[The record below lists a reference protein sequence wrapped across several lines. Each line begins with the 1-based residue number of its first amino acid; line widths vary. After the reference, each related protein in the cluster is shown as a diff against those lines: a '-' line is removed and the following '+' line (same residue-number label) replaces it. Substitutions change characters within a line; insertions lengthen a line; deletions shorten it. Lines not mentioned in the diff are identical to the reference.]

1 MGIIKLIGTI
11 NAIAHAVPEI
21 ADLCETLVK
30 VAKDYENE
38 HKLRNSR
45 ERWLE
50 KNAAIDAAIA
60 DVHRLHHG
68 ETQQHRQANKPP
80 GVQICGNCG
89 SEVR

>member
-30 VAKDYENE
+30 VAKDYEAQ
-38 HKLRNSR
+38 HKESSARD
-45 ERWLE
+45 RWRD

-60 DVHRLHHG
+60 GVQLHES
-68 ETQQHRQANKPP
+68 ETQQHRQTDKSPR
-80 GVQICGNCG
+80 VQVCSHCG